1 FIKTHTF
8 AEFYNTKLVAEVS
21 STSSYIK
28 QQQQNNKYLYDAITE
43 KMKSITGVNMDEE
56 LINLTK
62 LQRSYEASA
71 RIITVTDELMQTIL
85 GLIK

>member
-1 FIKTHTF
+1 
-8 AEFYNTKLVAEVS
+8 
-21 STSSYIK
+21 
-28 QQQQNNKYLYDAITE
+28 
-43 KMKSITGVNMDEE
+43 MKSITGVNMDEE